1 MSRLHTVRIGWMI
14 PAAVLRLGLAL
25 VGAATALW
33 LTDVQLCVF
42 PQDGL
47 WNLFHQEPKLGYDV
61 TWLCASEEQLVDE
74 NLITMDEALRR
85 ARLDGWHKALA
96 AV

>member
-33 LTDVQLCVF
+33 LTDVQLWKV
-42 PQDGL
+42 L
-47 WNLFHQEPKLGYDV
+47 
-61 TWLCASEEQLVDE
+61 LVV
-74 NLITMDEALRR
+74 A
-85 ARLDGWHKALA
+85 GLA
-96 AV
+96 AAAVPRTPAPWVLVLLVPLYPAPAPTASPAPPPFPTPPRTLTAASPP